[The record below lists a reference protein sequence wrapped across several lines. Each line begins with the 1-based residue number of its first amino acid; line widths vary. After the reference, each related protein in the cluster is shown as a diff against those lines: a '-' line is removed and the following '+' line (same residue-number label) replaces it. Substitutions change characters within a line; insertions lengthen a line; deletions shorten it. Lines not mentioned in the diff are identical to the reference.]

1 MTPQAVLLGLVCA
14 GGSAAALGLTVHE
27 ARYVAPVEA
36 SVVSKT
42 RSAEVTTAV
51 AEVRNTTGDARC
63 AVLRVAARDR
73 EGRDLAL
80 SSPEQVRLRPGE
92 RHRSTV
98 RLRVSG
104 RDARERLQRVD
115 AFVTDC

>member
-1 MTPQAVLLGLVCA
+1 MTPQAALLGLVCVA
-14 GGSAAALGLTVHE
+14 GSVTATTLAVHE

-42 RSAEVTTAV
+42 RDAEVTTAV
-51 AEVRNTTGDARC
+51 AEAHNTTEETRC

-73 EGRDLAL
+73 EGRDLAVGA
-80 SSPEQVRLRPGE
+80 PERVRLEPGE
-92 RHRSTV
+92 RHRTTV

-115 AFVTDC
+115 AYVTDC

>member
-1 MTPQAVLLGLVCA
+1 VTPHAALLGLVCVA
-14 GGSAAALGLTVHE
+14 GSVTAVVLTAHE

-42 RSAEVTTAV
+42 RKAEVTTAV
-51 AEVRNTTGDARC
+51 AEAHNTTGETRC

-73 EGRDLAL
+73 EGRDLAVGV
-80 SSPEQVRLRPGE
+80 PERVRLEPGE
-92 RHRSTV
+92 RQRRTV

-104 RDARERLQRVD
+104 RAARERLQRVD
-115 AFVTDC
+115 AYVTDC